1 MFNCRKWYERR
12 EMSAFYQ
19 HATKAIVLL
28 IFVLVLFFAVVKTA
42 SAGTNHQLV
51 FTSAEWP
58 PVIYL
63 DEKGKMSGLYADL
76 LHEVFIKR
84 IGLEFQYKQV
94 PWRRAQR
101 EVKEGIADFLI
112 AIPDTERLLYA
123 VSSKRAFF
131 KLYLNVYTYE
141 NHPRIQEIQ
150 RIKTVGDIKRLGL
163 TTVSNMGNG
172 WQKTNVEAIGIP
184 TFYALTEE
192 EACLFLAR
200 KRADI
205 MIDAVVPTN
214 HIIKKLGLVD
224 DLVITGASFGPID
237 LHLLMSKESK
247 YLPFMDRIDTAFTE
261 LEEDG
266 TLEKLL
272 ERYNSLR

>member
-1 MFNCRKWYERR
+1 
-12 EMSAFYQ
+12 MSAFYQ
-19 HATKAIVLL
+19 HAMKATVLFVFVLL
-28 IFVLVLFFAVVKTA
+28 LFFVVVKTA
-42 SAGTNHQLV
+42 DAETNNQLV

-58 PVIYL
+58 PVIYQ

-76 LHEVFIKR
+76 LYEVFINR
-84 IGLEFQYKQV
+84 LGLNFQYKQV

-101 EVKEGIADFLI
+101 EVREGIADFLI
-112 AIPDTERLLYA
+112 AIPDAERLQYA
-123 VSSKRAFF
+123 VSSKRPFF

-150 RIKTVGDIKRLGL
+150 GIKTVGDIKRLGL

-172 WQKTNVEAIGIP
+172 WQKANVEAMGIP

-214 HIIKKLGLVD
+214 HIIRKMGIADELVM
-224 DLVITGASFGPID
+224 TAASFGPIN

-247 YLPFMDRIDTAFTE
+247 YLPFMDRIDKAFAE
-261 LEEDG
+261 LEAEG
-266 TLEKLL
+266 IVEKLL
-272 ERYNSLR
+272 ERYNSLP

>member
-1 MFNCRKWYERR
+1 
-12 EMSAFYQ
+12 MSAFYQ
-19 HATKAIVLL
+19 HAKEAS
-28 IFVLVLFFAVVKTA
+28 VLFVFIFLLLFAVVKTA
-42 SAGTNHQLV
+42 SAETNHQLV

-76 LHEVFIKR
+76 LHEVFIER
-84 IGLEFQYKQV
+84 LGLEFQYKQV

-123 VSSKRAFF
+123 VSSKSPFF
-131 KLYLNVYTYE
+131 KLYLNVYTYK

-172 WQKTNVEAIGIP
+172 WQKANVEANGIP

-214 HIIKKLGLVD
+214 HIIKKLGIAD

-247 YLPFMDRIDTAFTE
+247 YLPFMDRIDTVFAE
-261 LEEDG
+261 LEADG
-266 TLEKLL
+266 TLEKIL